1 VEIYEGCPASE
12 KSFKRIERD
21 LDLLLNSNVR
31 TQKTKE
37 KALIKMMPIE

>member
-21 LDLLLNSNVR
+21 LDLLLNLNFR
-31 TQKTKE
+31 TQKTRE
-37 KALIKMMPIE
+37 KASVKMMPIE